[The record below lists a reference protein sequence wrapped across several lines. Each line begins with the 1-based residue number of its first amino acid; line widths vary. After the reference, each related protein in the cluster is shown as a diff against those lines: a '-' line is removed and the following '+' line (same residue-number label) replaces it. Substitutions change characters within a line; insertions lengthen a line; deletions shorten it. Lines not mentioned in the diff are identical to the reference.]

1 MSLIDISEV
10 SKLHHIFVISESIE
24 NLDGRHPI
32 FADGVSRWT
41 MVTETVCKSAPILAA
56 CCKMQKKKQF
66 HRHCIRRGYSIRNT
80 ITNNNN
86 AKLLEIREE
95 FRIGLI
101 TLNNPKKHNSL
112 SGKMMAELADL
123 VDRLEKVV
131 KIDVCNDDDENNE
144 INNDRDRD
152 YDDYEKNLVG
162 LILTGSENTFCSDLS
177 VAKDHIITPENGKK
191 MSLLMQDTLFRF
203 NNLPLISIAAIE
215 GYALGGGAELAT
227 ACDHRCVSEKS
238 KIRFVQVKMAATS
251 GWGGG
256 NRLINIVGR
265 NNALKLLGKSELLSY
280 NNNHQQDQQD
290 IIDIGFVDVVSK
302 EGGTIKKSIEFLDSY
317 IYFHSKKQQ
326 IEEKNRDEEHHP
338 RKRNSV
344 NAVTNHNSTET
355 QKKLLDY
362 EHEIF
367 CKLWGEKENIKA
379 ILKSKN

>member
-24 NLDGRHPI
+24 N
-32 FADGVSRWT
+32 
-41 MVTETVCKSAPILAA
+41 
-56 CCKMQKKKQF
+56 F

-95 FRIGLI
+95 FRKLGGGSIDFNPIFSPGIGLI
-101 TLNNPKKHNSL
+101 TLNNLKKHNSL

-123 VDRLEKVV
+123 VDRL
-131 KIDVCNDDDENNE
+131 
-144 INNDRDRD
+144 
-152 YDDYEKNLVG
+152 EKNLVG

-265 NNALKLLGKSELLSY
+265 NNALKLLGKSEFLSY
-280 NNNHQQDQQD
+280 NNSHQQDQQD

-367 CKLWGEKENIKA
+367 CKLWGEKENIQA

>member
-24 NLDGRHPI
+24 N
-32 FADGVSRWT
+32 
-41 MVTETVCKSAPILAA
+41 
-56 CCKMQKKKQF
+56 F

-95 FRIGLI
+95 FRKLGGGSIDFNPIFSPGIGLI
-101 TLNNPKKHNSL
+101 TLNNLKKHNSL

-123 VDRLEKVV
+123 VDRLEK
-131 KIDVCNDDDENNE
+131 
-144 INNDRDRD
+144 
-152 YDDYEKNLVG
+152 NLVG
-162 LILTGSENTFCSDLS
+162 LILTGSENTFCS
-177 VAKDHIITPENGKK
+177 DHIITPENGKK

-265 NNALKLLGKSELLSY
+265 NNALKLLGKSEFLSY
-280 NNNHQQDQQD
+280 NNSHQQDQQD

-344 NAVTNHNSTET
+344 NAVS
-355 QKKLLDY
+355 
-362 EHEIF
+362 IF
-367 CKLWGEKENIKA
+367 FN
-379 ILKSKN
+379 KSGYINL